1 MPPDILDRADALM
14 QRRRAA
20 ANDIDD
26 APVLTEAFD
35 ADDDIPLL
43 LDTEEAQDRVVEP
56 PALATPDIAPVAVA
70 AAAPPDDD
78 PGLEGPMLDIIA
90 HELARRVSKRLEA
103 ELPRI
108 VEVTVRDFLAEP
120 DIQALIQRRS

>member
-14 QRRRAA
+14 QRRRASSA
-20 ANDIDD
+20 DLDD
-26 APVLTEAFD
+26 TPVLTEAFD

-43 LDTEEAQDRVVEP
+43 LDSDELPDAVAEP
-56 PALATPDIAPVAVA
+56 PVLRLPDPTPVASA
-70 AAAPPDDD
+70 SALLDDD

-90 HELARRVSKRLEA
+90 HELARRVSQRLEA

-108 VEVTVRDFLAEP
+108 VEATVRDFLAEP